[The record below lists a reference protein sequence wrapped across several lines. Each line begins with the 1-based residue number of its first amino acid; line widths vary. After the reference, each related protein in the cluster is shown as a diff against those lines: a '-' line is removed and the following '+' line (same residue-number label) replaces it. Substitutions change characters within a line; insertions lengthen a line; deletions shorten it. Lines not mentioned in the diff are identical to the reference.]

1 MDPFGV
7 MDFSG
12 ASRGGGW
19 MELWVPHFG
28 RRQSDVMGCS
38 GYYEDI
44 FS

>member
-12 ASRGGGW
+12 GGGEGW
-19 MELWVPHFG
+19 IELWVPHFG
-28 RRQSDVMGCS
+28 RRKSDVIRCS

-44 FS
+44 FR